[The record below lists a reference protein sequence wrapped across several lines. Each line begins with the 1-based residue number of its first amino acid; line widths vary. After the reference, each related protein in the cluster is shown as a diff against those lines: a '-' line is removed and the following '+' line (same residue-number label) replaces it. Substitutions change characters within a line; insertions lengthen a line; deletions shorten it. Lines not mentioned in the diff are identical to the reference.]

1 MNSVTIAIICIIA
14 FIGGIIV
21 GYFGHSFFTS
31 SDEEKI
37 NTIKRIL
44 LYLIAMAEKELGSGT
59 GDLKLSKV
67 YDEFTT
73 QYPDLAKVITYEQ
86 FKTLVDEVLTEFEDM
101 LKDNKKIEEYIKG
114 SVA

>member
-37 NTIKRIL
+37 NTIKRVL

-59 GDLKLSKV
+59 GDLKLAKV

-101 LKDNKKIEEYIKG
+101 LKDNKKNEEYIKG
-114 SVA
+114 SEA

>member
-1 MNSVTIAIICIIA
+1 MSNITIVIICIIA
-14 FIGGIIV
+14 FIGGIVI

-31 SDEEKI
+31 SNEEKI
-37 NTIKRIL
+37 NTIKKIL
-44 LYLIAMAEKELGSGT
+44 LYLVAMAEKELGSGT
-59 GDLKLSKV
+59 GNLKLAKV
-67 YDEFTT
+67 YNEFTT

-114 SVA
+114 SEA

>member
-37 NTIKRIL
+37 NTIKRVL

-59 GDLKLSKV
+59 GDLKLAKV

-73 QYPDLAKVITYEQ
+73 QYPDLVKVITYEQ

-114 SVA
+114 SAA